1 MSMLCKMG
9 GHEAER
15 GETWNAGF
23 YFSRCRRCGTDM
35 IRSGAGW
42 ETVPEGHRVSW
53 KKGWHRHSIE
63 PDYRSN
69 LPALCRSGGSL
80 MRWRRSG
87 AAAAAAELDPQM
99 VEETQEQPYPYVLA
113 LAAIAGAGI
122 QMLIGGRSASA

>member
-15 GETWNAGF
+15 GETWNAGY

-35 IRSGAGW
+35 IRAGAGW

-69 LPALCRSGGSL
+69 LPALCRSGSSL

-87 AAAAAAELDPQM
+87 GAPAEVDPQM
-99 VEETQEQPYPYVLA
+99 IEETQEQPYPYVLA
-113 LAAIAGAGI
+113 LAAIAGAGL
-122 QMLIGGRSASA
+122 QMLMGGGRSASA